1 MVARKGNPVIF
12 GYNQEYTMHKACWIA
27 ESSPNESL
35 DIIRELALAHAFL
48 GGRQGFIIA
57 YFIECG
63 DYLSICEFELDYD
76 TLTTAEAAN
85 CRQALAFFQK
95 CDYIVLPGVDPREV
109 AKSKFMEA
117 EAACQSTNEIF
128 RKRRAGLFNFE
139 PWVDSAIRRAQ
150 SKIARV
156 LGRLPHV
163 RDLKLRFGPGA
174 TTLTKKKNASVVE
187 KLQAGVSCSE
197 SLVPYASALLAEMPQ
212 LSRLHNT
219 LPPDPYEN
227 LLLERDA
234 LVEDL
239 ALQLSGGSEDPAP
252 QWVVKALEES
262 IASLDREIEMR
273 SLVDVVE
280 RCPVLITHGVVEFVP
295 KNAKTH
301 RSIVKEPSLNTMIQ
315 LALGD
320 YMAKRLSTFG
330 IDIRNQE
337 INKSLAKEGSLT
349 GELGTL
355 DLSSASD
362 TISTEIVFEL
372 LPWEWAFM
380 LNSCRS
386 EKVLLDGDVIDLQKF
401 SSMGNGYTFPLETLI
416 FWALA
421 SSAAEDGFA
430 SVYGDDIIVGTHS
443 VNRVMRLLEVCGFTI
458 NRKKSYWTGSFRESC
473 GGDFL
478 SGIDIRPYYHKN
490 VVTGMEL
497 FKMHNFYVRH
507 HNPEMAA
514 KVLAHIHPC
523 LRIYGP
529 DGYGDGH
536 LIGDWTP
543 RRTKRQRDHG
553 YGGVLFDT
561 FKLGDRKDFRPERRG
576 DEALPTYS
584 IYTREDG
591 DPVLPE
597 ADDASLSAEQFAIA
611 VRRRN
616 LFVGKVPAGLSQAKT
631 LGDPIPE
638 RVSPVNGAVYKLP
651 SLPGVDGYRRVSI
664 YTFDPG
670 R

>member
-1 MVARKGNPVIF
+1 
-12 GYNQEYTMHKACWIA
+12 MHHASWID
-27 ESSPNESL
+27 ESSPDESL
-35 DIIRELALAHAFL
+35 NIIRELAYAHALL
-48 GGRQGFIIA
+48 GGDQGLVIA
-57 YFIECG
+57 YFIVCG

-76 TLTTAEAAN
+76 ALTTAEATN

-95 CDYIVLPGVDPREV
+95 CDYIVLPEVDPREV
-109 AKSKFMEA
+109 AKSKFLES
-117 EAACQSTNEIF
+117 ELACQSTNEIF
-128 RKRRAGLFNFE
+128 RLRRAGLFNFE
-139 PWVDSAIRRAQ
+139 PWVDSVFRRAQ
-150 SKIARV
+150 HKIARV

-197 SLVPYASALLAEMPQ
+197 SLLPYAAKLLGEMPQ
-212 LSRLHNT
+212 LSRLHNI
-219 LPPDPYEN
+219 LPPDPHEN
-227 LLLERDA
+227 LLVKRQEIVSEINGLYQSLESCSKHERSEVIELMESWERD
-234 LVEDL
+234 
-239 ALQLSGGSEDPAP
+239 LSE
-252 QWVVKALEES
+252 
-262 IASLDREIEMR
+262 LDREIELR
-273 SLVDVVE
+273 GLVDVVE
-280 RCPVLITHGVVEFVP
+280 RCPVQVMEGVVEFVP

-320 YMAKRLSTFG
+320 FMAKRLHAFG

-337 INKSLAKEGSLT
+337 INKSLAEEGSLT
-349 GELGTL
+349 GELSTL

-362 TISTEIVFEL
+362 TISEEIVHEL
-372 LPWEWAFM
+372 LPLEWAFM
-380 LNSCRS
+380 LNSCRTD
-386 EKVLLDGDVIDLQKF
+386 KVSLDGQTVCLEKF

-443 VNRVMRLLEVCGFTI
+443 VNRVMRVLEVCGFSI

-478 SGIDIRPYYHKN
+478 RGIDIRPYYHKN

-507 HNPEMAA
+507 RNPEMADR
-514 KVLAHIHPC
+514 VLAHIHPS

-536 LIGDWTP
+536 LLGDWNP

-561 FKLGDRKDFRPERRG
+561 FKLGDRKDFRPKRRG
-576 DEALPTYS
+576 DECLPTYS
-584 IYTREDG
+584 IYTRESGNVVPLMNDTH
-591 DPVLPE
+591 VSALT
-597 ADDASLSAEQFAIA
+597 AEQLAIA
-611 VRRRN
+611 ARRHRK
-616 LFVGKVPAGLSQAKT
+616 FVSKVPEGLSQAKT

-638 RVSPVNGAVYKLP
+638 RVSPVDGAVYKLP
-651 SLPGVDGYRRVSI
+651 SFPGVDGYRRVSI
-664 YTFDPG
+664 YTFDQG

>member
-1 MVARKGNPVIF
+1 
-12 GYNQEYTMHKACWIA
+12 MHKASWIE
-27 ESSPNESL
+27 ESSPDESL
-35 DIIRELALAHAFL
+35 NIIRELALAHAL
-48 GGRQGFIIA
+48 RGGNQGKLIA
-57 YFIECG
+57 YFIVC
-63 DYLSICEFELDYD
+63 DDFLSICEFELDYD
-76 TLTTAEAAN
+76 TLTTAEAAQ
-85 CRQALAFFQK
+85 CRQALAFYQK
-95 CDYIVLPGVDPREV
+95 CDYIVLPEVDPREV
-109 AKSKFMEA
+109 AKSKFLEA
-117 EAACQSTNEIF
+117 ETACQSTNEIF
-128 RKRRAGLFNFE
+128 RLRRSGLFNFE
-139 PWVDSAIRRAQ
+139 PWVDAAFRRAQ
-150 SKIARV
+150 HKIARV

-197 SLVPYASALLAEMPQ
+197 SLLPYAARLLEEMPQ
-212 LSRLHNT
+212 LSRLHST
-219 LPPDPYEN
+219 LPPDPHEGLTLKRAEVVAEIN
-227 LLLERDA
+227 GLEQSLEAANKGEREEILRLLDEWEA
-234 LVEDL
+234 EL
-239 ALQLSGGSEDPAP
+239 AKLN
-252 QWVVKALEES
+252 
-262 IASLDREIEMR
+262 REIELR
-273 SLVDVVE
+273 GLVDVVE
-280 RCPVLITHGVVEFVP
+280 RCPVEITHGVVEFVP

-320 YMAKRLSTFG
+320 WTSKRLHAFG

-349 GELGTL
+349 GGLGTL

-362 TISTEIVFEL
+362 TIAYEVVLEL

-380 LNSCRS
+380 LSSCRS
-386 EKVLLDGDVIDLQKF
+386 EQVLLDGNVIRLEKF

-421 SSAAEDGFA
+421 SSASEDDFA

-443 VNRVMRLLEVCGFTI
+443 VDRVMRILEVCGFSI

-473 GGDFL
+473 GGDYL
-478 SGIDIRPYYHKN
+478 SGIDIRPYYHKH

-507 HNPEMAA
+507 SDLEMAG
-514 KVLAHIHPC
+514 KVLAHIHPS

-536 LIGDWTP
+536 LIGDWNP

-561 FKLGDRKDFRPERRG
+561 FKLGDRKDYRPERKG
-576 DEALPTYS
+576 DRVLPTYS
-584 IYTREDG
+584 IYIREDG
-591 DPVLPE
+591 DAVTSI
-597 ADDASLSAEQFAIA
+597 ADDRVNGLSNEQLALA
-611 VRRRN
+611 YRRVRK
-616 LFVGKVPAGLSQAKT
+616 FVSKVPVGLSQAKT
-631 LGDPIPE
+631 LGNPIPE

-651 SLPGVDGYRRVSI
+651 SLPGVDGYRKVSI

>member
-1 MVARKGNPVIF
+1 
-12 GYNQEYTMHKACWIA
+12 MHNACWTD
-27 ESSPNESL
+27 ERSPDESL
-35 DIIRELALAHAFL
+35 AIIRELALAHAL
-48 GGRQGFIIA
+48 RGGDQGFAIA
-57 YFIECG
+57 YFIVC
-63 DYLSICEFELDYD
+63 DDFLSICEFELDYD
-76 TLTTAEAAN
+76 TLTTAEAAQ
-85 CRQALAFFQK
+85 CRQALAFYQK

-109 AKSKFMEA
+109 AKSKFKEA
-117 EAACQSTNEIF
+117 ELACQSTNEIF
-128 RKRRAGLFNFE
+128 RLRRAGLFNFE
-139 PWVDSAIRRAQ
+139 PWVDAALRRAQ
-150 SKIARV
+150 HKIARI

-197 SLVPYASALLAEMPQ
+197 SLVPYAAKLLAEMPQ
-212 LSRLHNT
+212 LTQLHNT
-219 LPPDPYEN
+219 NPPDPYAY
-227 LLLERDA
+227 LFVERQEAASEVNWLNQTLDSCTKA
-234 LVEDL
+234 ERQGRLDL
-239 ALQLSGGSEDPAP
+239 IAHWEGRI
-252 QWVVKALEES
+252 EE
-262 IASLDREIEMR
+262 LDREIELR
-273 SLVDVVE
+273 GLVEVVE
-280 RCPVLITHGVVEFVP
+280 RCPVVINDGVVEFVP

-320 YMAKRLSTFG
+320 YMATRLHAFG

-362 TISTEIVFEL
+362 TISTEIVHEL
-372 LPWEWAFM
+372 LPLEWAFM
-380 LNSCRS
+380 LNSCRTD
-386 EKVLLDGDVIDLQKF
+386 KVLLDAERVDLEKF

-478 SGIDIRPYYHKN
+478 RGIDIRPYYHKK

-507 HNPEMAA
+507 HDPEMAER
-514 KVLAHIHPC
+514 VLAHIHPS

-536 LIGDWTP
+536 LLGDWNP
-543 RRTKRQRDHG
+543 RRNKRQRDHG

-561 FKLGDRKDFRPERRG
+561 FKLGARKDFRPERRG
-576 DEALPTYS
+576 DAALPTYS
-584 IYTREDG
+584 IYTREGG
-591 DPVLPE
+591 DDVISLR
-597 ADDASLSAEQFAIA
+597 DAAQKPLTNEQLAIVA
-611 VRRRN
+611 RRYR
-616 LFVGKVPAGLSQAKT
+616 LYVGKCPAGLSQAKT

-638 RVSPVNGAVYKLP
+638 RVSPVTGVTYKLP
-651 SLPGVDGYRRVSI
+651 TYPGVDGYRKVSI

>member
-1 MVARKGNPVIF
+1 
-12 GYNQEYTMHKACWIA
+12 MHTACWTD
-27 ESSPNESL
+27 ESTPDESL
-35 DIIRELALAHAFL
+35 AIIRELAFAHAL
-48 GGRQGFIIA
+48 RGGHQGELIA
-57 YFIECG
+57 YFIVCD

-76 TLTTAEAAN
+76 TLTTTEAAN
-85 CRQALAFFQK
+85 CRQALAFYQK

-109 AKSKFMEA
+109 AKSKFKEA
-117 EAACQSTNEIF
+117 ELACQSTNEIF
-128 RKRRAGLFNFE
+128 RLRRAGLFNFE
-139 PWVDSAIRRAQ
+139 PWVDSALRRAQ
-150 SKIARV
+150 HKITRV

-197 SLVPYASALLAEMPQ
+197 SLLPYASRLLAEMPQ
-212 LSRLHNT
+212 LTRIHNV
-219 LPPDPYEN
+219 LPPDPYES
-227 LLLERDA
+227 LVLERI
-234 LVEDL
+234 E
-239 ALQLSGGSEDPAP
+239 LQKG
-252 QWVVKALEES
+252 LERARRLIEAGLPDEVYDTYLLRGETLETAEERIS
-262 IASLDREIEMR
+262 QLDREIEMR
-273 SLVDVVE
+273 ALVEVVE
-280 RCPVLITHGVVEFVP
+280 RCPVEINNGVVEFVP

-301 RSIVKEPSLNTMIQ
+301 RSIVKEPSLNTMVQ

-320 YMAKRLSTFG
+320 YMAKRLHAFG

-362 TISTEIVFEL
+362 TISNEIVHEL
-372 LPWEWAFM
+372 LPLEWAFM
-380 LNSCRS
+380 LSSCRTD
-386 EKVLLDGDVIDLQKF
+386 KVYLDAECVDLEKF

-443 VNRVMRLLEVCGFTI
+443 VNRVMRLLEVCGFSI

-478 SGIDIRPYYHKN
+478 RGIDIRPYYHKK

-507 HNPEMAA
+507 HNPEMAER
-514 KVLAHIHPC
+514 VLAHIHPS

-543 RRTKRQRDHG
+543 RRSKRQRDHG

-576 DEALPTYS
+576 DAALPTYS
-584 IYTREDG
+584 IYTREGG
-591 DPVLPE
+591 DAVL
-597 ADDASLSAEQFAIA
+597 SLRDTAERPLTNEQFALVA
-611 VRRRN
+611 RRYRT
-616 LFVGKVPAGLSQAKT
+616 FVGKCPAGLSQAKT
-631 LGDPIPE
+631 LGDQIPE
-638 RVSPVNGAVYKLP
+638 RVSPVTGVTYKLP
-651 SLPGVDGYRRVSI
+651 SLPGVRRVLFRS
-664 YTFDPG
+664 TPG
-670 R
+670 

>member
-1 MVARKGNPVIF
+1 
-12 GYNQEYTMHKACWIA
+12 MHHASWID
-27 ESSPNESL
+27 ESSPDESL
-35 DIIRELALAHAFL
+35 DIISELAYAHALL
-48 GGRQGFIIA
+48 GGSQGLVIA

-76 TLTTAEAAN
+76 TLTTAEATN

-95 CDYIVLPGVDPREV
+95 CDYIVLPEVDPREV
-109 AKSKFMEA
+109 AKSKFLES
-117 EAACQSTNEIF
+117 ELACQSTNEIF
-128 RKRRAGLFNFE
+128 RLRRAGLFNFE
-139 PWVDSAIRRAQ
+139 PWVDSVFRRAQ
-150 SKIARV
+150 HKIARI

-197 SLVPYASALLAEMPQ
+197 SLLPYAGKLLEEMPQ

-227 LLLERDA
+227 LLLKRQEIVSDINGLHQSLEGCSKQGRSEVIE
-234 LVEDL
+234 LMKSWEEDL
-239 ALQLSGGSEDPAP
+239 SE
-252 QWVVKALEES
+252 
-262 IASLDREIEMR
+262 LDREIELR
-273 SLVDVVE
+273 GLVEVVE
-280 RCPVLITHGVVEFVP
+280 RCPVQVMEGVVEFVP
-295 KNAKTH
+295 KNAKTD

-320 YMAKRLSTFG
+320 FMASRLHVFG

-349 GELGTL
+349 GELSTL

-362 TISTEIVFEL
+362 TISEEIVHEL
-372 LPWEWAFM
+372 LPLEWAFM
-380 LNSCRS
+380 LNSCRTD
-386 EKVLLDGDVIDLQKF
+386 KVLLDGQTVRLEKF

-430 SVYGDDIIVGTHS
+430 SVYGDDIVVGTHS
-443 VNRVMRLLEVCGFTI
+443 VNRVMRVLEVCGFSI

-478 SGIDIRPYYHKN
+478 RGIDIRPYYHKH
-490 VVTGMEL
+490 VITGMEL

-507 HNPEMAA
+507 HNPEMADR
-514 KVLAHIHPC
+514 VLAHIHPS
-523 LRIYGP
+523 LRIFGP

-536 LIGDWTP
+536 LLGDWNP

-561 FKLGDRKDFRPERRG
+561 FKLGDRKDYRPKRRG
-576 DEALPTYS
+576 DECLPTYS
-584 IYTREDG
+584 IYTRESG
-591 DPVLPE
+591 EVVPLMS
-597 ADDASLSAEQFAIA
+597 DAHVSALSNEQLAIA
-611 VRRRN
+611 ARRHRT
-616 LFVGKVPAGLSQAKT
+616 FVSKVPEGLSQVKT

-638 RVSPVNGAVYKLP
+638 RVSPVDGAVYKLP
-651 SLPGVDGYRRVSI
+651 SFPGVDGYRRVSI
-664 YTFDPG
+664 YTFDQG

>member
-1 MVARKGNPVIF
+1 
-12 GYNQEYTMHKACWIA
+12 MHHASWTD
-27 ESSPNESL
+27 ESSPDESL
-35 DIIRELALAHAFL
+35 AIIRELAFAHAL
-48 GGRQGFIIA
+48 RGGDQGKLIA
-57 YFIECG
+57 YFIVCD

-76 TLTTAEAAN
+76 TLTTAEAAE

-109 AKSKFMEA
+109 AKSKFKDA
-117 EAACQSTNEIF
+117 EIACQSTNEIF
-128 RKRRAGLFNFE
+128 RMRRAGLFNFE
-139 PWVDSAIRRAQ
+139 PWVDAALRRAQ
-150 SKIARV
+150 HKIARI

-197 SLVPYASALLAEMPQ
+197 SLLPYASALLAEMPQ
-212 LSRLHNT
+212 LTRLHNT
-219 LPPDPYEN
+219 LEPDPYAD
-227 LLLERDA
+227 LLTERWE
-234 LVEDL
+234 LQGL
-239 ALQLSGGSEDPAP
+239 ADFLDVSPRAEICVDGYLTTP
-252 QWVVKALEES
+252 ES
-262 IASLDREIEMR
+262 LREKVAELDREIEMR
-273 SLVDVVE
+273 QLVDVVE
-280 RCPVLITHGVVEFVP
+280 RCPVEINDGVVEFVP

-320 YMAKRLSTFG
+320 YMAKRLHAFG

-362 TISTEIVFEL
+362 TISMEIVHEL
-372 LPWEWAFM
+372 LPLEWAFM
-380 LNSCRS
+380 LNSCRTD
-386 EKVLLDGDVIDLQKF
+386 KVLLDAERVDLEKF

-443 VNRVMRLLEVCGFTI
+443 VNRVMRLLEVCGFEI

-478 SGIDIRPYYHKN
+478 RGIDIRPYYHKK

-507 HNPEMAA
+507 HNPEMAER
-514 KVLAHIHPC
+514 VLAHIHPS

-536 LIGDWTP
+536 LLGDWTP

-561 FKLGDRKDFRPERRG
+561 FKLGDRKDFRPKRRG
-576 DEALPTYS
+576 DAALPTYS

-591 DPVLPE
+591 DAVL
-597 ADDASLSAEQFAIA
+597 DLRDAAERPLTNEQFAIA
-611 VRRRN
+611 ARRYR
-616 LFVGKVPAGLSQAKT
+616 LFVGKVPEGLSQAKT

-638 RVSPVNGAVYKLP
+638 RVSPVDGTVYKLP
-651 SLPGVDGYRRVSI
+651 TFPGVDGYRRVSI

>member
-1 MVARKGNPVIF
+1 
-12 GYNQEYTMHKACWIA
+12 MHKASWTD
-27 ESSPNESL
+27 ESSPDESL
-35 DIIRELALAHAFL
+35 AIIRELALAHAFR
-48 GGRQGFIIA
+48 GGDQGFVIA
-57 YFIECG
+57 YFIVCG

-109 AKSKFMEA
+109 AKSKFKEA
-117 EAACQSTNEIF
+117 ELACQSTNELF
-128 RKRRAGLFNFE
+128 RMRRAGLFNFE
-139 PWVDSAIRRAQ
+139 PWVDAAIRRAQ

-197 SLVPYASALLAEMPQ
+197 SLLPYAAKLLEEMPQ
-212 LSRLHNT
+212 LSSLHNV
-219 LPPDPYEN
+219 LPPDPYAHLLAARHEAQMEVN
-227 LLLERDA
+227 GLLQQLDGSDKAERREILELLEHW
-234 LVEDL
+234 E
-239 ALQLSGGSEDPAP
+239 SEVAR
-252 QWVVKALEES
+252 
-262 IASLDREIEMR
+262 LDREIPLRE
-273 SLVDVVE
+273 LVDVVE
-280 RCPVLITHGVVEFVP
+280 RCPVEITDGVVEFVP

-320 YMAKRLSTFG
+320 YMGKRLHAFG

-362 TISTEIVFEL
+362 TISTEIVYEL

-386 EKVLLDGDVIDLQKF
+386 DKVLLDAERVDLEKF

-478 SGIDIRPYYHKN
+478 RGIDIRPYYHKK

-507 HNPEMAA
+507 HNPEMADR
-514 KVLAHIHPC
+514 VLAHIHPS

-576 DEALPTYS
+576 DAALPTYS
-584 IYTREDG
+584 IYTREGG
-591 DPVLPE
+591 DAVV
-597 ADDASLSAEQFAIA
+597 SLRDETARSLTNEQLAIA
-611 VRRRN
+611 ARRYR
-616 LFVGKVPAGLSQAKT
+616 LFVGKCPAGFSQAKI
-631 LGDPIPE
+631 LGDQIPE
-638 RVSPVNGAVYKLP
+638 RVSPVTGVTYKLP
-651 SLPGVDGYRRVSI
+651 SYPGVDGYRRVSI

>member
-1 MVARKGNPVIF
+1 
-12 GYNQEYTMHKACWIA
+12 MHNACWTQ
-27 ESSPNESL
+27 ESSPDESL
-35 DIIRELALAHAFL
+35 DIIRELALAHAL
-48 GGRQGFIIA
+48 RGGDQGVLIA
-57 YFIECG
+57 YFIVC
-63 DYLSICEFELDYD
+63 DDFLSICEFELDYD
-76 TLTTAEAAN
+76 TVTTAEAAH
-85 CRQALAFFQK
+85 CRQALAFYQK
-95 CDYIVLPGVDPREV
+95 CEYIVLPGVDPKEV
-109 AKSKFMEA
+109 AKSKFLEA
-117 EAACQSTNEIF
+117 EQACQSTNEIL
-128 RKRRAGLFNFE
+128 RMRRSGLFNFE
-139 PWVDSAIRRAQ
+139 PWVDAAIRRAQ
-150 SKIARV
+150 HKISRV

-197 SLVPYASALLAEMPQ
+197 SLLPYASKILAEMPQ
-212 LSRLHNT
+212 LSRLHNI
-219 LPPDPYEN
+219 LPEDPYAD
-227 LLLERDA
+227 LLIKRVDLQELVNAKREFPTMEVYVEGTLTPLER
-234 LVEDL
+234 
-239 ALQLSGGSEDPAP
+239 
-252 QWVVKALEES
+252 LEEKL
-262 IASLDREIEMR
+262 ADYDREIEMR
-273 SLVDVVE
+273 QLVDVVE
-280 RCPVLITHGVVEFVP
+280 RCTVQVMDGVVEFVP

-320 YMAKRLSTFG
+320 YMAKRLHAFG

-362 TISTEIVFEL
+362 TISTEIVYEL
-372 LPWEWAFM
+372 LPPEWAFM
-380 LNSCRS
+380 LATARS
-386 EKVLLDGDVIDLQKF
+386 EKVLLDGSVVDLEKF

-421 SSAAEDGFA
+421 SSATEDGFA

-443 VNRVMRLLEVCGFTI
+443 VERVMRLLEVCGFSI
-458 NRKKSYWTGSFRESC
+458 NRKKSYWKGSFRESC

-478 SGIDIRPYYHKN
+478 SGIDIRPYYHKK

-507 HNPEMAA
+507 HEPEMAE
-514 KVLAHIHPC
+514 KVLAHIHPS

-536 LIGDWTP
+536 LLGDWIP
-543 RRTKRQRDHG
+543 RRSKAHRANG

-561 FKLGDRKDFRPERRG
+561 FKLGDRKDFRPQRTG
-576 DEALPTYS
+576 DRALPTYS
-584 IYTREDG
+584 IYIRDDG
-591 DPVLPE
+591 DTVLPI
-597 ADDASLSAEQFAIA
+597 ADASKGLSNERYALSLE
-611 VRRRN
+611 RMRK
-616 LFVGKVPAGLSQAKT
+616 FVGKVPAGLSQAKT

-638 RVSPVNGAVYKLP
+638 RVSPVDGATYKLP

-664 YTFDPG
+664 YTFDIG

>member
-1 MVARKGNPVIF
+1 ML
-12 GYNQEYTMHKACWIA
+12 KACWTE
-27 ESSPNESL
+27 ESSPDESL
-35 DIIRELALAHAFL
+35 AIIRELALAHALL
-48 GGRQGFIIA
+48 GGHQGFAIA
-57 YFIECG
+57 YFIVCD

-76 TLTTAEAAN
+76 TLTTSEAAN
-85 CRQALAFFQK
+85 CRQALAFYQK
-95 CDYIVLPGVDPREV
+95 CDYIVLPGFEPREV
-109 AKSKFMEA
+109 AKGKFLASEL
-117 EAACQSTNEIF
+117 ACQSTNEIL
-128 RKRRAGLFNFE
+128 KLRRSGLFNFE
-139 PWVDSAIRRAQ
+139 PWVDAAIRRAQ
-150 SKIARV
+150 HKISRV

-197 SLVPYASALLAEMPQ
+197 SLLPYASRLLEEMPQ
-212 LSRLHNT
+212 LTQLHNT
-219 LPPDPYEN
+219 LGPDPYAG
-227 LLLERDA
+227 LLIMKEDARQEVHGLEEALRSCSKAERPEILELIVYWKERFDTLCREVELRG
-234 LVEDL
+234 LVE
-239 ALQLSGGSEDPAP
+239 
-252 QWVVKALEES
+252 
-262 IASLDREIEMR
+262 
-273 SLVDVVE
+273 VVE
-280 RCPVLITHGVVEFVP
+280 RCPVEINDGVVEFVP

-320 YMAKRLSTFG
+320 YMAGRLHAFG

-349 GELGTL
+349 GELSTL

-362 TISTEIVFEL
+362 TISFEIVHEL
-372 LPWEWAFM
+372 LPLEWAFM
-380 LNSCRS
+380 LTTCRS
-386 EKVLLDGDVIDLQKF
+386 DKVLLDAERVNLEKF

-443 VNRVMRLLEVCGFTI
+443 VNRVMRLLEVCGFEI

-478 SGIDIRPYYHKN
+478 RGIDIRPYYHKH

-507 HNPEMAA
+507 HNPEMAER
-514 KVLAHIHPC
+514 VLAHIHPS

-536 LIGDWTP
+536 LLGDWTP

-576 DEALPTYS
+576 DAALPTYS
-584 IYTREDG
+584 IYTRESG
-591 DPVLPE
+591 E
-597 ADDASLSAEQFAIA
+597 AVVSLRDAARKPLTNEQFAIA
-611 VRRRN
+611 VKRYRM
-616 LFVGKVPAGLSQAKT
+616 FVGKCPVGLSQAKT

-638 RVSPVNGAVYKLP
+638 RVSPVTGVTYKLP
-651 SLPGVDGYRRVSI
+651 TFPGVDGYRRVSI

>member
-1 MVARKGNPVIF
+1 MRNASW
-12 GYNQEYTMHKACWIA
+12 TD
-27 ESSPNESL
+27 ESSPDESL
-35 DIIRELALAHAFL
+35 AIIRELALAHAYK
-48 GGRQGFIIA
+48 GGKQGFIIA
-57 YFIECG
+57 YFIACG
-63 DYLSICEFELDYD
+63 DYLSLCEFELDYD

-95 CDYIVLPGVDPREV
+95 CDYIVLPGVEPREV
-109 AKSKFMEA
+109 AKSKFKET
-117 EAACQSTNEIF
+117 ELACQSTNELF
-128 RKRRAGLFNFE
+128 RLRRAGLFNFE
-139 PWVDSAIRRAQ
+139 PWVDAALRRAQ
-150 SKIARV
+150 WKITRI

-197 SLVPYASALLAEMPQ
+197 SLLPYASALLAEMPQ
-212 LSRLHNT
+212 LTRLHNT
-219 LPPDPYEN
+219 LEPDPYAG
-227 LLLERDA
+227 LLTQRWDLQAEVDSLSVSLSKGAFIGGTRVTRKSLLATRKSLMER
-234 LVEDL
+234 
-239 ALQLSGGSEDPAP
+239 
-252 QWVVKALEES
+252 

-273 SLVDVVE
+273 KLVDVVE
-280 RCPVLITHGVVEFVP
+280 RCPVEINDGVVEFVP

-320 YMAKRLSTFG
+320 YMAKRLHAFG
-330 IDIRNQE
+330 LDIRNQE

-362 TISTEIVFEL
+362 TISTEIVYEL

-380 LNSCRS
+380 LGSCRS
-386 EKVLLDGDVIDLQKF
+386 DKVLLDAERVDLEKF

-430 SVYGDDIIVGTHS
+430 SVYGDDIIVSTHS
-443 VNRVMRLLEVCGFTI
+443 VNRVMRLLEVCGFSI

-478 SGIDIRPYYHKN
+478 RGIDIRPYYHKS
-490 VVTGMEL
+490 VVSGMEL

-507 HNPEMAA
+507 HNPEMAER
-514 KVLAHIHPC
+514 VLAHIHPS

-543 RRTKRQRDHG
+543 RRTARQRDHG

-561 FKLGDRKDFRPERRG
+561 FKLGARKDFRPERRG
-576 DEALPTYS
+576 DAALPTYS

-591 DPVLPE
+591 DAVFSLR
-597 ADDASLSAEQFAIA
+597 DAAEKPLTNEQFARVA
-611 VRRRN
+611 RRYRQ
-616 LFVGKVPAGLSQAKT
+616 FVGKCPAGLSQAKT
-631 LGDPIPE
+631 LGEPIPD
-638 RVSPVNGAVYKLP
+638 RVSPVTGVTYKLP

>member
-1 MVARKGNPVIF
+1 MP
-12 GYNQEYTMHKACWIA
+12 KACWIE
-27 ESSPNESL
+27 ESTPDESL
-35 DIIRELALAHAFL
+35 DIIRELAYAHALL
-48 GGRQGFIIA
+48 GGHQGIIIA
-57 YFIECG
+57 YFIVC
-63 DYLSICEFELDYD
+63 DDFLSICEFELDYD
-76 TLTTAEAAN
+76 TLTTAEAAH
-85 CRQALAFFQK
+85 CRQALAFYQK
-95 CDYIVLPGVDPREV
+95 CDYIVLPGINPREV
-109 AKSKFMEA
+109 AKSKFIEA
-117 EAACQSTNEIF
+117 EQACQSTNEIF
-128 RKRRAGLFNFE
+128 KLRRAGLFNFE
-139 PWVDSAIRRAQ
+139 PWVDTVIHRARQ
-150 SKIARV
+150 KITRV
-156 LGRLPHV
+156 LGELPHV

-197 SLVPYASALLAEMPQ
+197 SLLPYAARLLEEMPQ

-219 LPPDPYEN
+219 LPPDPFEQ
-227 LLLERDA
+227 
-234 LVEDL
+234 L
-239 ALQLSGGSEDPAP
+239 ALARDELAAEINGLRQAFDLSTSRAQRRETLTTLAAREQD
-252 QWVVKALEES
+252 LDE
-262 IASLDREIEMR
+262 LDREIQLR
-273 SLVDVVE
+273 GVVDVVE
-280 RCPVLITHGVVEFVP
+280 RCPVEITHGVVEFVP

-320 YMAKRLSTFG
+320 HMAKRLSMHG

-362 TISTEIVFEL
+362 TISFEIVFEL
-372 LPWEWAFM
+372 LPWDWAFM
-380 LNSCRS
+380 LSTCRS
-386 EKVLLDGDVIDLQKF
+386 EKVLCDGDVIHLEKF

-430 SVYGDDIIVGTHS
+430 SVYGDDIIVSTHS
-443 VNRVMRLLEVCGFTI
+443 VERVMRILEVCGFSI
-458 NRKKSYWTGSFRESC
+458 NRKKSYWKGSFRESC
-473 GGDFL
+473 GGDYL
-478 SGIDIRPYYHKN
+478 SGIDIRPYYHRK

-507 HNPEMAA
+507 NEPEMA
-514 KVLAHIHPC
+514 KRVLTHIHPT

-529 DGYGDGH
+529 DGFGDGH

-561 FKLGDRKDFRPERRG
+561 FKLGDRKDFRPQRRG
-576 DEALPTYS
+576 DRALPTYS
-584 IYTREDG
+584 IYVRENG
-591 DPVLPE
+591 DPVLSP
-597 ADDASLSAEQFAIA
+597 ADGSGLSNEEYAKTLGR
-611 VRRRN
+611 VRR
-616 LFVGKVPAGLSQAKT
+616 FVEKVPAGLSQAKT
-631 LGDPIPE
+631 LGDPIPD
-638 RVSPVNGAVYKLP
+638 RVSPVDGAVYKLP

>member
-1 MVARKGNPVIF
+1 
-12 GYNQEYTMHKACWIA
+12 MHHASWTD
-27 ESSPNESL
+27 ESSPDESL
-35 DIIRELALAHAFL
+35 AIIRELALAHALL
-48 GGRQGFIIA
+48 GGDQGILIA
-57 YFIECG
+57 YFIVC
-63 DYLSICEFELDYD
+63 DDFLSICEFELDYD

-85 CRQALAFFQK
+85 CRQALAFYQK

-109 AKSKFMEA
+109 AKSKFKEA
-117 EAACQSTNEIF
+117 ELACQSTNEIF
-128 RKRRAGLFNFE
+128 RLRRAGLFNFE
-139 PWVDSAIRRAQ
+139 PWVDAALRRAQ
-150 SKIARV
+150 HKIARI

-187 KLQAGVSCSE
+187 KLQVGVSCSE
-197 SLVPYASALLAEMPQ
+197 SLLPYASRLLEEMPQ
-212 LSRLHNT
+212 LTSLHNT
-219 LPPDPYEN
+219 LPPDPYAQLRLARDEAAMEVN
-227 LLLERDA
+227 GLLQQLDGSTKSERREILELLEYWEGEVAR
-234 LVEDL
+234 
-239 ALQLSGGSEDPAP
+239 
-252 QWVVKALEES
+252 
-262 IASLDREIEMR
+262 LDREIPLREM
-273 SLVDVVE
+273 VEVVE
-280 RCPVLITHGVVEFVP
+280 RCPVEIHDGVVEFVP

-320 YMAKRLSTFG
+320 YMAKRLHAFG

-349 GELGTL
+349 GDLGTL

-362 TISTEIVFEL
+362 TISTEIVHEL

-386 EKVLLDGDVIDLQKF
+386 DKVLLDAERVDLEKF

-443 VNRVMRLLEVCGFTI
+443 VNRVMRLLEVCGFSI

-478 SGIDIRPYYHKN
+478 RGIDIRPYYHKH
-490 VVTGMEL
+490 VITGMEL

-507 HNPEMAA
+507 FDPEMADR
-514 KVLAHIHPC
+514 VLAHIHPS

-536 LIGDWTP
+536 LLGDWTP

-576 DEALPTYS
+576 DAALPTYS

-591 DPVLPE
+591 DAALSLRDE
-597 ADDASLSAEQFAIA
+597 AQKPLTNEQLAIVA
-611 VRRRN
+611 RRYR
-616 LFVGKVPAGLSQAKT
+616 LYVGKCPDGLSQAKT

-638 RVSPVNGAVYKLP
+638 RVSPVTGVTYKLP
-651 SLPGVDGYRRVSI
+651 SFPGVDGYRRVSI